1 MFDSPFYIIKKWNFW
16 LPIPIKFWVFIPIA
30 YILIPII
37 AIIPMYLDYKN
48 GEFEEDFVAV
58 SIFFAIL
65 IIYWIFLLK
74 EAIKI
79 KRIKDIKYNWWWIV
93 KKVKVTSIWKTKIN
107 KNYWSKIYIY
117 YIEAEDWEMRYIS
130 NGSTK
135 WVLLWTS
142 MPELE
147 LLYSKYW
154 FTFDE
159 QERHKDALLKKI
171 NELIAEKEYEIE
183 NSLLIS
189 KIAKGKQLWNLE
201 IDKKIVSDWYI
212 PTYWQI
218 DENKVT
224 VWDFIDVYIDPSNPK
239 RYRVDTDFL
248 F

>member
-16 LPIPIKFWVFIPIA
+16 IPIPIKFCVFIPIA

-48 GEFEEDFVAV
+48 GEFEEDFVVV

-147 LLYSKYW
+147 LLYAKYW

-159 QERHKDALLKKI
+159 QERHKDALLKKFTKFAMI
-171 NELIAEKEYEIE
+171 RYNGKLCLK
-183 NSLLIS
+183 IS
-189 KIAKGKQLWNLE
+189 GKTSTGWSPCTRRRKPRMRNYVPSYPKAGLP
-201 IDKKIVSDWYI
+201 ST
-212 PTYWQI
+212 PTG
-218 DENKVT
+218 N
-224 VWDFIDVYIDPSNPK
+224 
-239 RYRVDTDFL
+239 RYPGWKNR
-248 F
+248 

>member
-93 KKVKVTSIWKTKIN
+93 KKVKVTSIWKTKI
-107 KNYWSKIYIY
+107 KNGSSYKVIY
-117 YIEAEDWEMRYIS
+117 YIEAKDGEMRYIS

-142 MPELE
+142 MQELE
-147 LLYSKYW
+147 LLYAKYW

-159 QERHKDALLKKI
+159 QERQKDALLKKI
-171 NELIAEKEYEIE
+171 GELIAEKEYEIE

-201 IDKKIVSDWYI
+201 VDKKIVSNWYI

-224 VWDFIDVYIDPSNPK
+224 VWDIVDVYIDPDNPK